1 MNVLVVYLFGI
12 SDIICVYLNMNFN
25 ELMVEFCMWLK
36 IWVVFFKLNYYVM
49 YFNVLYKVFY
59 IVNEI

>member
-12 SDIICVYLNMNFN
+12 SDIICVYFNMNFN
-25 ELMVEFCMWLK
+25 ELMIEFCMWLK